1 MSNLQGM
8 YMNGPMAGR
17 IISLPDPA
25 PAKITVAVN
34 LNRCLHGDPTQP
46 LDVTSTF
53 LTYSVNKPANPMLP
67 YVITIDGKFDD
78 TGWFCPQC
86 KAEAEV
92 KYKLDKIRELLEE
105 DNDDEEEEW

>member
-25 PAKITVAVN
+25 PAKITVSMG
-34 LNRCLHGDPTQP
+34 LNVCKHSDPTQG
-46 LDVTSTF
+46 LTSTF
-53 LTYSVNKPANPMLP
+53 LTYSVNQPANPMLP
-67 YVITIDGKFDD
+67 YAITIDSNFED

-105 DNDDEEEEW
+105 DDDDEEEEW